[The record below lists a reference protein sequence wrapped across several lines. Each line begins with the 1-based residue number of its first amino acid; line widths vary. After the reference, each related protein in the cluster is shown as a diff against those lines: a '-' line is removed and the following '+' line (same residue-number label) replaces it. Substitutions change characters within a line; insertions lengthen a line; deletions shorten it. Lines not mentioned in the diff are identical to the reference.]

1 MKAEESQHRQM
12 YINGESE
19 KAKPK
24 QSKLLY
30 VLKLKLKD

>member
-1 MKAEESQHRQM
+1 M